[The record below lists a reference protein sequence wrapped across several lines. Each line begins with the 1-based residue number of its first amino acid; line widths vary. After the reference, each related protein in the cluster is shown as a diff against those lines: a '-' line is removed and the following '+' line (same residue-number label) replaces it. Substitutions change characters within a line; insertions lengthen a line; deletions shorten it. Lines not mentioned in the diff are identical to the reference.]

1 MKKTQKRKE
10 IQRRKTKWRTLS
22 KITLDDKTRNN
33 IGFLTSTRKASVFG
47 TKISR

>member
-22 KITLDDKTRNN
+22 KLQNFVTRNN

-47 TKISR
+47 TKI

>member
-22 KITLDDKTRNN
+22 KVTLEEKTLSQE
-33 IGFLTSTRKASVFG
+33 IILDF
-47 TKISR
+47 